1 MNAVRN
7 REFNTQDII
16 RIKIP
21 VALLWGFFVNK
32 YLLKINKYILTFEKR
47 GAILRKRKNV
57 DAADI
62 RSAG

>member
-32 YLLKINKYILTFEKR
+32 YLLKSNKNILTFEKH